1 MWCGTL
7 LRRYQSGVVR
17 YQRSLSRIGRRLLHA
32 VCGGYRVATLR
43 GGKIGVCCIYDNVE
57 RMSEITKPSNEKAA
71 RFLGRAVCLVLA
83 LLLLYNPFFTILPS
97 VGPDVAVQHHV
108 SYRSTIAASELG
120 CSNLQ
125 QHSEVSVEPV
135 VALIATLLDV
145 VVSAEVVAPRPSEET
160 VAASDGFASSL
171 WSRPPPT
178 L

>member
-1 MWCGTL
+1 MNCVFTRLISGPRLMFTIW
-7 LRRYQSGVVR
+7 RRD
-17 YQRSLSRIGRRLLHA
+17 QR
-32 VCGGYRVATLR
+32 
-43 GGKIGVCCIYDNVE
+43 GKIGARSIYDKVE
-57 RMSEITKPSNEKAA
+57 RMSNSSLHSGNTAGRLPW
-71 RFLGRAVCLVLA
+71 RAVCLVLA
-83 LLLLYNPFFTILPS
+83 LFLLYNPFFTLGPS
-97 VGPDVAVQHHV
+97 VGPDTAVQRHE

-135 VALIATLLDV
+135 VALVATLFDV
-145 VVSAEVVAPRPSEET
+145 VIPTAVIAPRPSKVT

>member
-1 MWCGTL
+1 
-7 LRRYQSGVVR
+7 
-17 YQRSLSRIGRRLLHA
+17 
-32 VCGGYRVATLR
+32 
-43 GGKIGVCCIYDNVE
+43 
-57 RMSEITKPSNEKAA
+57 MSELTKPSRDEAV

-83 LLLLYNPFFTILPS
+83 LFLLYNPFFTVTPTA
-97 VGPDVAVQHHV
+97 GPDAAVQRHL

-135 VALIATLLDV
+135 VALVATLFDAV
-145 VVSAEVVAPRPSEET
+145 RPADDFAPRPSEET
-160 VAASDGFASSL
+160 VAVSDGFASAL

>member
-1 MWCGTL
+1 MSHITEP
-7 LRRYQSGVVR
+7 
-17 YQRSLSRIGRRLLHA
+17 SRDEA
-32 VCGGYRVATLR
+32 V
-43 GGKIGVCCIYDNVE
+43 
-57 RMSEITKPSNEKAA
+57 

-83 LLLLYNPFFTILPS
+83 LFLLYNPFFTIGPS
-97 VGPDVAVQHHV
+97 VGPDAAVQRHV

-135 VALIATLLDV
+135 VALIATIFDAPRP
-145 VVSAEVVAPRPSEET
+145 AEVIAPRPSEET
-160 VAASDGFASSL
+160 VAASDGFASAL

>member
-1 MWCGTL
+1 MSDFA
-7 LRRYQSGVVR
+7 RPSGD
-17 YQRSLSRIGRRLLHA
+17 
-32 VCGGYRVATLR
+32 VATRL
-43 GGKIGVCCIYDNVE
+43 
-57 RMSEITKPSNEKAA
+57 PW
-71 RFLGRAVCLVLA
+71 RAVCLVLG
-83 LLLLYNPFFTILPS
+83 LLLLYNPFFTICPTP
-97 VGPDVAVQHHV
+97 GPDATIRHHV

-135 VALIATLLDV
+135 VALVATLFDV
-145 VVSAEVVAPRPSEET
+145 VIPTAVIAPRPSEVT